1 MDVDDNRDGLTG
13 LASAGA
19 ARRMLQGWLCES
31 EARVHALLLVLGR
44 FDSVNLAHGAEAGD
58 YALTEVARR
67 ITHFGQDEF
76 AQGEWFAARIE
87 GGKFLLATREECSRE
102 RWQFLAEAL
111 ADGIAQPLVGVTA
124 GLPQLWPHIALI
136 RALSGDDPAGVLGR
150 LSDAQIALR
159 GESGRRIVWI
169 DREEAPG
176 GLDSTQIETE
186 LRRALDENAVSLR
199 FQPQFALADDAM
211 IGAEALVR
219 WDQPLLGSVGGE
231 ALLRIA
237 ARADLTTQLTRRVF
251 GAALHAVRAW
261 PEGLKCSINVTAAD
275 LAVARFPEEILDMVG
290 DMGVDPSRITLEI
303 TEQALLGDLDLAAR
317 SLGRLR
323 EAGMKIALDD
333 FGAGFCNFGYLKY
346 LPLDIIKLD
355 RIMLDGVAENARD
368 RAVLRGVVA
377 MARALDLDILA
388 EGVENECQRQIV
400 AEEGCTAYQGF
411 LRAKPLT
418 QADFLELAGKGQA
431 GFGEGEAGGCRGF

>member
-1 MDVDDNRDGLTG
+1 MNDVDDRDLLTG
-13 LASAGA
+13 LANAGM
-19 ARRMLQGWLCES
+19 ARRQLGEWLQADD
-31 EARVHALLLVLGR
+31 ARVHALLLVLGR
-44 FDSVNLAHGAEAGD
+44 FDSVNLAHGADAGD
-58 YALTEVARR
+58 FALAEVARR

-76 AQGEWFAARIE
+76 LPGQWFAARIE

-111 ADGIAQPLVGVTA
+111 ADGIAQPLGGITVA
-124 GLPQLWPHIALI
+124 LPQLWPHVALI
-136 RALSGDDPAGVLGR
+136 RALAGDDPAGVLGR

-159 GESGRRIVWI
+159 GEPGRRIVWI
-169 DREEAPG
+169 DREDTPAGMGAPQVEA
-176 GLDSTQIETE
+176 E
-186 LRRALDENAVSLR
+186 LRRALDEGAVSLK
-199 FQPQFALADDAM
+199 FQPQFAMADDVI

-219 WDQPLLGSVGGE
+219 WNQPLLGSVGGE

-237 ARADLTTQLTRRVF
+237 ARADLTTQLTRRVV
-251 GAALHAVRAW
+251 GAALKSVLAW
-261 PEGLKCSINVTAAD
+261 PAGLKCSINITAAD
-275 LAVARFPEEILDMVG
+275 LAVARFPQELLDMMS
-290 DMGVDPSRITLEI
+290 DLAVDPARITLEI

-317 SLGRLR
+317 SLGLLR
-323 EAGMKIALDD
+323 DAGIRIALDD

-368 RAVLRGVVA
+368 RAVLRGVMA
-377 MARALDLDILA
+377 MARALDLEVLA
-388 EGVENECQRQIV
+388 EGVENEPQRQIA

-418 QADFLELAGKGQA
+418 QADFLALVGAQA
-431 GFGEGEAGGCRGF
+431 

>member
-1 MDVDDNRDGLTG
+1 MNDVDDRDLLTG
-13 LASAGA
+13 LANAGT
-19 ARRMLQGWLCES
+19 ARRQLGDWLQAGD
-31 EARVHALLLVLGR
+31 ARVHALLLVLGR
-44 FDSVNLAHGAEAGD
+44 FDSVNLAHGADAGD
-58 YALTEVARR
+58 FALAEVARR

-76 AQGEWFAARIE
+76 LQGQWFAARIE

-111 ADGIAQPLVGVTA
+111 ADGIAQPLGGISTA
-124 GLPQLWPHIALI
+124 LPQLWPHVALI
-136 RALSGDDPAGVLGR
+136 RALAGDDPAGILGR

-159 GESGRRIVWI
+159 GEPGRRIVWI
-169 DREEAPG
+169 DREDTPPGMGATQVEA
-176 GLDSTQIETE
+176 E
-186 LRRALDENAVSLR
+186 LRRALDENAVSLK
-199 FQPQFALADDAM
+199 FQPQFAIADDAI

-219 WDQPLLGSVGGE
+219 WNQPLLGSVGGE

-237 ARADLTTQLTRRVF
+237 ARADLTTQLTRRVV
-251 GAALHAVRAW
+251 GAALKLVLAW
-261 PEGLKCSINVTAAD
+261 PAGLKCSINITAAD
-275 LAVARFPEEILDMVG
+275 LAVARFPQELLDMMG
-290 DMGVDPSRITLEI
+290 DLAVDPARITLEI

-317 SLGRLR
+317 SLGLLR
-323 EAGMKIALDD
+323 DAGVRIALDD

-368 RAVLRGVVA
+368 RAVLRGVMA
-377 MARALDLDILA
+377 MARALDLEVLA
-388 EGVENECQRQIV
+388 EGVENERQREIA

-418 QADFLELAGKGQA
+418 QADFLELVGA
-431 GFGEGEAGGCRGF
+431 RD